1 MSMPAMKTEA
11 AVTALPAT
19 AAPVVTMT
27 PKRAPRSEKYAKMAK
42 EAAVRVMPPLIVV
55 ALLLLI
61 WELICRRAGST
72 LPPPSRVFK
81 DTRELILDPFF
92 DHGGIDKGLF
102 WHLSAS
108 LQRVAYGYSLAAIAG
123 IALGTLVGQSVWA
136 MRGLDPL
143 FQVLRTIPPLA
154 WLPLSLAAFR
164 DGQPSAIFV
173 IFITSIWPIIINTAV
188 GIRNIPQDYRNVAA
202 VVQLNPLEFFSKIMI
217 PAAAPYIF
225 TGLRIGI
232 GLSWLAI
239 VAAEMLIGGVGI
251 GFFIWD
257 AWNSSHISE
266 IILALFY
273 VGIIGFVLD
282 RLIAA
287 LGKFVTRGT
296 AAELKGNVMQAY
308 LKLDHIDKILYPRQ
322 RHDRSAEGHQPDDR
336 EGRIRLDHRP
346 FRLRQVHAAQH
357 RRRPHRHDQWRRA
370 AGKPRGQFAGAG
382 SRGGVPEPQPAAVAH
397 GLRKRQ
403 ARRRQGVFLHQ
414 DPGRARRLGD
424 AQSQSRADGARQG
437 QASQPKSPAA

>member
-1 MSMPAMKTEA
+1 MSMPALTNDHAPKIVPA
-11 AVTALPAT
+11 ASPSTSASI
-19 AAPVVTMT
+19 VTMT
-27 PKRAPRSEKYAKMAK
+27 PKQQPRAERYVKMAR
-42 EAAVRVMPPLIVV
+42 EAAVRIVPPLIVL
-55 ALLLLI
+55 ALFLI
-61 WELICRRAGST
+61 VWELLCRRAGSA
-72 LPPPSRVFK
+72 LPPPSRVFS
-81 DTRELILDPFF
+81 DTRELIFDPFF

-102 WHLSAS
+102 WHLEAS
-108 LQRVAYGYSLAAIAG
+108 LRRVAIGYAIAAIVG
-123 IALGTLVGQSVWA
+123 VALGTLIGQSVWA
-136 MRGLDPL
+136 MRGLDPI

-173 IFITSIWPIIINTAV
+173 IFITSVWPIIINTAV

-202 VVQLNPLEFFSKIMI
+202 VVQLNPLEFFAKIMI

-282 RLIAA
+282 RLIAVV
-287 LGKFVTRGT
+287 GKIVTRGT
-296 AAELKGNVMQAY
+296 ATN
-308 LKLDHIDKILYPRQ
+308 
-322 RHDRSAEGHQPDDR
+322 
-336 EGRIRLDHRP
+336 
-346 FRLRQVHAAQH
+346 
-357 RRRPHRHDQWRRA
+357 
-370 AGKPRGQFAGAG
+370 
-382 SRGGVPEPQPAAVAH
+382 
-397 GLRKRQ
+397 
-403 ARRRQGVFLHQ
+403 
-414 DPGRARRLGD
+414 
-424 AQSQSRADGARQG
+424 
-437 QASQPKSPAA
+437 